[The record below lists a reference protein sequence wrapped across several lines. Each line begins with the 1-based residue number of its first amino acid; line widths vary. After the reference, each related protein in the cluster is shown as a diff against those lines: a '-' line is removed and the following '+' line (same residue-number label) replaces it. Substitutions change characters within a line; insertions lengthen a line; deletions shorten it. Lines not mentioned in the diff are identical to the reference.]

1 MNGSFCDQAMA
12 CIVLHWWYE
21 NLFLVNSLEYQIE
34 SSDPIIKHFKLT
46 KTAILI

>member
-1 MNGSFCDQAMA
+1 MDPSVIRQWH
-12 CIVLHWWYE
+12 VLFFTGGMKI